1 MLQRFLG
8 DCPDTKIW
16 NIHIHMSQALF
27 SNEQKEGKEKDKT
40 EPTDWRN
47 TLKMQIVFMES

>member
-8 DCPDTKIW
+8 DCPDTKIL
-16 NIHIHMSQALF
+16 NININMSQALF